1 MTIVRN
7 ISKGHVDNLFDL
19 GVIKKTGGG
28 GRGGGGRILPWKIRL
43 KNDAKNH
50 LEIICIFFLSHTFGF
65 LD

>member
-28 GRGGGGRILPWKIRL
+28 GGGEGAESPHGKYGYKMMQKI
-43 KNDAKNH
+43 
-50 LEIICIFFLSHTFGF
+50 I
-65 LD
+65 